1 MCGLRCQSPSTS
13 IGGDFPG
20 IESLQF
26 NDAQTQGKEAA
37 TEKGG
42 GKEEW
47 KGCVYDSQVSNLDG
61 SLPVYEYTP
70 PTPQSVQQYPR
81 PPRGSI
87 YPVAENHDTVSSEM
101 HGGSPRPVPYRSYT
115 QEEPFVGGGRCGI
128 EATRESGRG

>member
-1 MCGLRCQSPSTS
+1 M
-13 IGGDFPG
+13 
-20 IESLQF
+20 
-26 NDAQTQGKEAA
+26 
-37 TEKGG
+37 
-42 GKEEW
+42 
-47 KGCVYDSQVSNLDG
+47 YDSQVSNLDG